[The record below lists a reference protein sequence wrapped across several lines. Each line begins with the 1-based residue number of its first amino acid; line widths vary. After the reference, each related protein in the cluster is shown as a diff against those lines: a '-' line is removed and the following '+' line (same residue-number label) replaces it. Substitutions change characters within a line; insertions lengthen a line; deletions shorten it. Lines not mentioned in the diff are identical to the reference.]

1 MNNQYTNSKNEVKEV
16 STMNSFELVNGI
28 IKYAKIS
35 NGTSYSEAIED
46 INRAIVNV
54 SLLKEELLKRLD
66 NREVNI

>member
-35 NGTSYSEAIED
+35 NGTSHSEAIED

-54 SLLKEELLKRLD
+54 SLLKDELLKRLD